1 MKSKIMKTVL
11 ITGANKG
18 IGFEVAKQLLV
29 RNFKV
34 ILTARNK
41 DKGLLAVKNLKMNEE
56 KVLFV
61 QMDVGD
67 EESIKKAAKEVQTKN
82 LKIDVIVNNAGVLLD
97 TESINEVSSENILTT
112 FRVNTLGPILVIQN
126 LLPLMNKNGRIINV
140 SSGLGAFSE
149 MSSYAPT
156 YSISKTALNAVTK
169 QFSFSL
175 EEKSISVNSVS
186 PGWVKTDMGGSN
198 ATRSVEKGAETI
210 VWLAEE
216 APHNLTGKFFR
227 DKKELDW

>member
-1 MKSKIMKTVL
+1 MKTVL

-61 QMDVGD
+61 KMDVGD

-82 LKIDVIVNNAGVLLD
+82 LKIDIIVNNAGVLLD